1 MSLRSK
7 LTLGATS
14 LSAIGIVVFV
24 HWSQQAEK
32 AAMHAGVV
40 RDMEQQRLKKERLAD
55 FEMQRTLE
63 NEYRKIQNAV
73 GLGVVSS
80 CLCYDIADT
89 TELDAE
95 NMPHGD
101 KAMQM
106 GGIEIRRAG
115 WCKSARDIEE
125 ESEMGIEEITRN
137 ILFWSL
143 ESRENG
149 RT

>member
-1 MSLRSK
+1 M
-7 LTLGATS
+7 
-14 LSAIGIVVFV
+14 
-24 HWSQQAEK
+24 
-32 AAMHAGVV
+32 
-40 RDMEQQRLKKERLAD
+40 
-55 FEMQRTLE
+55 
-63 NEYRKIQNAV
+63 
-73 GLGVVSS
+73 SS